1 MTLAADL
8 IPVVDSARTLIQNL
22 GFRTKAVYVRVTT
35 RPGTGLAGI
44 GTLTHSDLELTPWP
58 RVRRVLSVES
68 RNAGLYEVGDYII
81 DRISATYT
89 EAQLRKTTAVEWCW
103 RVDGDDCKLISLDR
117 RALGWY
123 AVVRRTLR

>member
-8 IPVVDSARTLIQNL
+8 IPVVDSARSLIQDL
-22 GFRTKAVYVRVTT
+22 GFRTKAVAVRVTT
-35 RPGTGLAGI
+35 RAGSGLGAI
-44 GTLTHSDLELTPWP
+44 GTQTHSDLELDPWP
-58 RVRRVLSVES
+58 RVRRVTSVES

-89 EAQLRKTTAVEWCW
+89 EAQLRKTSGEWCW
-103 RVDGDDCKLISLDR
+103 RVDGDDCKLITLDYR
-117 RALGWY
+117 PLGWY